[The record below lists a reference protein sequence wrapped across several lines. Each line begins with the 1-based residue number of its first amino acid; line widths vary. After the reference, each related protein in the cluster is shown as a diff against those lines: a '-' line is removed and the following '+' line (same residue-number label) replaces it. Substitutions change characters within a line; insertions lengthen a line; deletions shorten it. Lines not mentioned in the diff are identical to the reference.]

1 MTEFDFSRIVDAHSR
16 VSQHIV
22 RTPLL
27 NSAMLDEAAGCELFV
42 KSESLQRTN
51 SFKFRGALNMILQ
64 LPPEKLKI
72 GVVAYSSGNHGQG
85 VAAAAR
91 LAGTRAVI
99 VLPSNAA
106 AVKVESCRWW
116 GATIITYD
124 QATESRD
131 TVAQRYIEAGMTLI
145 PPFDDHAI
153 IAGQGTAGLE
163 MCEQLIERSVNPDIV
178 IAPCSGGG
186 LAAGVV
192 TAVHHYFPHAEFC
205 VVEPQGYNKM
215 GRSLHGGVRVE
226 NEHEARTVMDALIA
240 RAPGIRSFE
249 ILRKRAASGVSVS
262 DEESLAGVAAAF
274 RYLKLVLE
282 PAGAA
287 ALASAL
293 AKKLDLRGKK
303 VAIVCSGG
311 NIDSATFCKALN
323 QI

>member
-85 VAAAAR
+85 VAAAGR
-91 LAGTRAVI
+91 LAGTPAVI

-116 GATIITYD
+116 GAT
-124 QATESRD
+124 
-131 TVAQRYIEAGMTLI
+131 
-145 PPFDDHAI
+145 
-153 IAGQGTAGLE
+153 E
-163 MCEQLIERSVNPDIV
+163 MCEQLIERGVKPDIV

-192 TAVHHYFPHAEFC
+192 IAVHDYFPRAEFC

-215 GRSLHGGVRVE
+215 GRSLLGGVRVE

-240 RAPGIRSFE
+240 RAPGLRTFE
-249 ILRKRAASGVSVS
+249 ILRKHAASGLSIS
-262 DEESLAGVAAAF
+262 DEESLAGVAAGF

-287 ALASAL
+287 ALASVL
-293 AKKLDLRGKK
+293 AKKIDLRGKK

-311 NIDSATFCKALN
+311 NIDSETFCKALN

>member
-1 MTEFDFSRIVDAHSR
+1 
-16 VSQHIV
+16 
-22 RTPLL
+22 
-27 NSAMLDEAAGCELFV
+27 
-42 KSESLQRTN
+42 
-51 SFKFRGALNMILQ
+51 MILQ
-64 LPPEKLKI
+64 LPPEKLKT

-91 LAGTRAVI
+91 LAGTPAVI
-99 VLPSNAA
+99 VLPTNAA

-116 GATIITYD
+116 GAPIITYD

-131 TVAQRYIEAGMTLI
+131 TVAQRFIEAGMTLI

-163 MCEQLIERSVNPDIV
+163 MCEQLIERRVNPDIV

-192 TAVHHYFPHAEFC
+192 TAVHHYFPNAEFYIA
-205 VVEPQGYNKM
+205 EPQGYNKM
-215 GRSLHGGVRVE
+215 GRSLLGGVRVE
-226 NEHEARTVMDALIA
+226 NEHEARTIMDALIA
-240 RAPGIRSFE
+240 RAPGVRPYE
-249 ILRKRAASGVSVS
+249 ILRKHAALGLSIS
-262 DEESLAGVAAAF
+262 DEESLAGVAAGF

-287 ALASAL
+287 ALACAFT
-293 AKKLDLRGKK
+293 KKVDLQDKK
-303 VAIVCSGG
+303 VAILCSGG
-311 NIDSATFCKALN
+311 NVDSATFCKALN